1 MLVVSVLKAT
11 TLPAS
16 EPDLSDRR
24 SRKTSELSY
33 DVDQFVRCAACWCWF
48 DRSNAV
54 SVSEHRGPL
63 PHPVVN
69 LRTAWADEDE

>member
-1 MLVVSVLKAT
+1 MLVVSVLN
-11 TLPAS
+11 LPAS

-24 SRKTSELSY
+24 CRKTSEQSY
-33 DVDQFVRCAACWCWF
+33 SADQFVRCAACWCWF

-54 SVSEHRGPL
+54 SVSEHRGRL

>member
-1 MLVVSVLKAT
+1 MLVISVLKAT

-24 SRKTSELSY
+24 SRKTSEPSY
-33 DVDQFVRCAACWCWF
+33 DADQFVRCAACWRWF